1 MKFVSTGCSPRLI
14 LAACSLVATL
24 GIGMPATAQ
33 VIPQVPQIPAFLPM
47 FDSIAPTPPQPLD
60 GTWLITSIRKKIR
73 IEGGRAYAV
82 DGWVH
87 MMVLKVEPGMV
98 VIKDIAPTAPGKYTG
113 NDLPLLGTWDARV
126 EADRSIAVTV
136 KTAMMPISYKLVPMQ
151 LDNPQWYAQ
160 EMQAAGLSVPSINY
174 APQAPGYQPAPPAYQ
189 PPLQGNQP
197 APPGYQPA
205 PPGYRPPPPAAPP
218 PSPQS
223 GSPAPSRL
231 ATAQTAAG
239 QPVANVTVPAQYAPS
254 GAFQLR
260 FAGPPAAGSDAPR
273 ALTRSRGATRHAS
286 AERLC
291 RDKGGEGEELCMKVP
306 ATDRGPFNLG
316 CAGRQLYQSD
326 GNCYRCPDGYKR
338 SNVTR
343 KMAGDPEACEK
354 RGFNT
359 QEYRRATLERDAFGC
374 EPGQFLHKTHCKS
387 CPSGFDRN
395 HILGFDEG
403 TCDVPKDRQCLGD
416 LQPAKQPPENLVGR
430 VGNWAGSRS
439 RKLCAPP
446 FDINLFTL
454 RAVVKVGEPLIFAV
468 GSFAYKMAANDR
480 DTSDKVALIKADL
493 KARRLKQALAK
504 IKTFDEF
511 PKLVEAARAA
521 GMVSLTFGFGVDAS
535 ALAGI
540 NYEIG
545 LAVDVASLVDGG
557 EPKLLKF
564 YQASGLSK
572 GISLSADGGFIV
584 GAWGGRIESEYSQ
597 GYVAAAGNIPL
608 PPPLPPAAIGIGV
621 WTTYYTH
628 EEGQPRLLGFTA
640 NFGMG
645 AGFELAEYNE
655 VYTKVGD

>member
-1 MKFVSTGCSPRLI
+1 MKFAPTGCSPRSI
-14 LAACSLVATL
+14 LAACSLLGTL
-24 GIGMPATAQ
+24 GIAMPATAQ
-33 VIPQVPQIPAFLPM
+33 VVPQVPQIPAFLPM

-160 EMQAAGLSVPSINY
+160 EMQAAGLSVPRY
-174 APQAPGYQPAPPAYQ
+174 DHAPRAPGYQPAPPAYQ
-189 PPLQGNQP
+189 P
-197 APPGYQPA
+197 APPGT
-205 PPGYRPPPPAAPP
+205 PPQPPASPP
-218 PSPQS
+218 PSPRS
-223 GSPAPSRL
+223 ESAAPSRY
-231 ATAQTAAG
+231 AMQQDAA
-239 QPVANVTVPAQYAPS
+239 VPAQQAQT
-254 GAFQLR
+254 GALKLQ
-260 FAGPPAAGSDAPR
+260 FAGAPAAGSDAPR
-273 ALTRSRGATRHAS
+273 ALSRARGATRTAS
-286 AERLC
+286 SARLC
-291 RDKGGEGEELCMKVP
+291 LDKGGEGEELCIKMP
-306 ATDRGPFNLG
+306 AIDHGNFNLL
-316 CAGRQLYQSD
+316 CKGRQLYLSD
-326 GNCYRCPDGYKR
+326 GNCYRCPEGYKR

-359 QEYRRATLERDAFGC
+359 QVYKRATLERDAFGC
-374 EPGQFLHKTHCKS
+374 EPGQFQHKTRCKS

-395 HILGFDEG
+395 HVLGIDAG
-403 TCDVPKDRQCLGD
+403 TCDVPRDRQCLVD
-416 LQPAKQPPENLVGR
+416 LQPAKQPPDNLLER

-446 FDINLFTL
+446 FDINLFTIQ
-454 RAVVKVGEPLIFAV
+454 AVIKVGEPLVFAI
-468 GSFAYKMAANDR
+468 GSFAYKMATGDR
-480 DTSDKVALIKADL
+480 ETKDKVARIKADI
-493 KARRLKQALAK
+493 KARRLKQALAG

-511 PKLVEAARAA
+511 PRLVEAAQAA
-521 GMVSLTFGFGVDAS
+521 GMFSLTFGFGVDAS
-535 ALAGI
+535 TFAGI

-572 GISLSADGGFIV
+572 GISLSADGGFAV
-584 GAWGGRIESEYSQ
+584 GTWGGRFESGYSQ

-608 PPPLPPAAIGIGV
+608 PPPLPPTAIGVGV
-621 WTTYYTH
+621 WTTYYTP
-628 EEGQPRLLGFTA
+628 EEGQPRLLGFTGS
-640 NFGMG
+640 FGMG
-645 AGFELAEYNE
+645 GGFELGEYNE

>member
-1 MKFVSTGCSPRLI
+1 MKHASIAGPLRFSV
-14 LAACSLVATL
+14 AATL
-24 GIGMPATAQ
+24 LAGILGFGAPATAQ
-33 VIPQVPQIPAFLPM
+33 VVPQVPQIPAFLPM

-174 APQAPGYQPAPPAYQ
+174 APQAPGYQPAPP
-189 PPLQGNQP
+189 
-197 APPGYQPA
+197 
-205 PPGYRPPPPAAPP
+205 GYRPPPPAAAP

-223 GSPAPSRL
+223 ESPAPSRL
-231 ATAQTAAG
+231 ATAQNAAG
-239 QPVANVTVPAQYAPS
+239 QPATNVAVPAQYAPS
-254 GAFQLR
+254 GAPRLR
-260 FAGPPAAGSDAPR
+260 FATPPAAGSDAPR
-273 ALTRSRGATRHAS
+273 AMTGARGAKRAAS
-286 AERLC
+286 TERLC
-291 RDKGGEGEELCMKVP
+291 PDKGAEGEELCIKMSAIDHGK
-306 ATDRGPFNLG
+306 FNFACKG
-316 CAGRQLYQSD
+316 SQLYLSD

-338 SNVTR
+338 SNITR

-359 QEYRRATLERDAFGC
+359 QEYRGATLKRDAFGC

-403 TCDVPKDRQCLGD
+403 TCDVPRDLQCLGN
-416 LQPAKQPPENLVGR
+416 LQPAKQPPDNLVGR

-454 RAVVKVGEPLIFAV
+454 RAIIKVGEPLIFAV
-468 GSFAYKMAANDR
+468 GSFAYKMAANDPETR
-480 DTSDKVALIKADL
+480 DKVARIKADL

-535 ALAGI
+535 AVAGY

-545 LAVDVASLVDGG
+545 LAVDVASLVDDG

-564 YQASGLSK
+564 YHASGLSK
-572 GISLSADGGFIV
+572 GASLSADAGFAI
-584 GAWGGRIESEYSQ
+584 GAWGGRFETGYSQ
-597 GYVAAAGNIPL
+597 GYVAAAALLQGY
-608 PPPLPPAAIGIGV
+608 GVGV
-621 WTTYYTH
+621 WTTYYTP
-628 EEGQPRLLGFTA
+628 EEGQPRLLGFTG
-640 NFGMG
+640 NVGMG
-645 AGFELAEYNE
+645 KGFELAEYNE

>member
-1 MKFVSTGCSPRLI
+1 MNFAPTGYFPRSI
-14 LAACSLVATL
+14 LASCLLVGML
-24 GIGMPATAQ
+24 GFGMPATAQ
-33 VIPQVPQIPAFLPM
+33 VLPQVPQIPAFLPM
-47 FDSIAPTPPQPLD
+47 FDSVAPTPPQPLD
-60 GTWLITSIRKKIR
+60 GTWLITSIRKKVR
-73 IEGGRAYAV
+73 IEGGRAYAI

-98 VIKDIAPTAPGKYTG
+98 VIQDIVPTAPGKYTG
-113 NDLPLLGTWDARV
+113 NDLPLMGTWDARV

-136 KTAMMPISYKLVPMQ
+136 KTALMPISYKLVPMQ

-160 EMQAAGLSVPSINY
+160 EMQAAGLSVPRNDP
-174 APQAPGYQPAPPAYQ
+174 APRAPGYQPAPPAYQ
-189 PPLQGNQP
+189 PP
-197 APPGYQPA
+197 PPGYQPA

-218 PSPQS
+218 PSPRS
-223 GSPAPSRL
+223 ESPAPSQL
-231 ATAQTAAG
+231 ATAQNAGG
-239 QPVANVTVPAQYAPS
+239 QPVTNVAVPAQYAPS
-254 GAFQLR
+254 GALQLR
-260 FAGPPAAGSDAPR
+260 FAEPPAAGSDAPR
-273 ALTRSRGATRHAS
+273 AMTRARGAKRAAS
-286 AERLC
+286 TERLC
-291 RDKGGEGEELCMKVP
+291 PDKGAEGEELCLKMP
-306 ATDRGPFNLG
+306 AIDHGKFNLLCKG
-316 CAGRQLYQSD
+316 GQLYLSD
-326 GNCYRCPDGYKR
+326 GNCYRCPEGYKR
-338 SNVTR
+338 SNITR

-359 QEYRRATLERDAFGC
+359 QAYKRATLERDAFGC
-374 EPGQFLHKTHCKS
+374 EPGQFQHKTRCKN

-395 HILGFDEG
+395 HVLGIDAG
-403 TCDVPKDRQCLGD
+403 TCDVPRDRQCLGE
-416 LQPAKQPPENLVGR
+416 LQPAKQPPDNLLER

-446 FDINLFTL
+446 FDINLFTIQ
-454 RAVVKVGEPLIFAV
+454 AVIKVGEPLVFAI
-468 GSFAYKMAANDR
+468 GSFTYKMATGDR
-480 DTSDKVALIKADL
+480 ETKDKVARIKADI
-493 KARRLKQALAK
+493 KARRLKQALAG

-511 PKLVEAARAA
+511 PRLVKAAQAA
-521 GMVSLTFGFGVDAS
+521 GMFSLTFGFGVDAS
-535 ALAGI
+535 AFAGI

-572 GISLSADGGFIV
+572 GISLSADGGFVV

-621 WTTYYTH
+621 WTTYYTP